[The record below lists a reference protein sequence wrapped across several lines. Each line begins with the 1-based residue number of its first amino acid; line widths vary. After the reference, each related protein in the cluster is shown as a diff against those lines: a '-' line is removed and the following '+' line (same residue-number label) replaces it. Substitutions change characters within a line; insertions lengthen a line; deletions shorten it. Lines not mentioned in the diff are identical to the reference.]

1 MSARHETA
9 PNNRELSD
17 PNRIMLWLRNSPDSE
32 INNMV
37 PGHVEY
43 ILLPGKLTDKP
54 GNCVDAAGEVIG
66 VSHPFSFGG
75 WVSQE
80 STRFY
85 GSARRFFPGDV
96 Q

>member
-17 PNRIMLWLRNSPDSE
+17 PNRMLWLRNSPDSE
-32 INNMV
+32 INSTV
-37 PGHVEY
+37 LGHVEY
-43 ILLPGKLTDKP
+43 ILLQGKLTDKP
-54 GNCVDAAGEVIG
+54 GNCADGAGEVIG
-66 VSHPFSFGG
+66 ISHHFSFGG
-75 WVSQE
+75 WFNKE

-85 GSARRFFPGDV
+85 GPARRFFSGDV